1 MAPYRSLCEDTLALL
16 FDDESGKVRSEASNC
31 FYCLER
37 EKLGEYSGLI
47 EAFKAIQRRLR

>member
-1 MAPYRSLCEDTLALL
+1 VKNHPGPS
-16 FDDESGKVRSEASNC
+16 ESQRFEEMSMQTSNY

-47 EAFKAIQRRLR
+47 EAFKAIQHRLS

>member
-1 MAPYRSLCEDTLALL
+1 MSVQT
-16 FDDESGKVRSEASNC
+16 SNC